1 MRILGI
7 DPGLQHTGWG
17 VVASDGGVLRY
28 IASGT
33 IHSTKNVPLSERL
46 QELHHGLAGV
56 IAQHRPTLAA
66 IEDTFVNSN
75 AKSSLKLGHA
85 RGVLMVTASQAGLEV
100 AEYTATAVKKA
111 VLGGKADKDQVAHMV
126 KILLPKAQPDSADAA
141 DALAVAICHTHHMQY
156 HSATG
161 AIQ

>member
-17 VVASDGGVLRY
+17 VVEADGAMLRY
-28 IASGT
+28 VASGT
-33 IHSTKNVPLSERL
+33 VHSKASDPLAERL
-46 QELHHGLAGV
+46 AVLHAGITEA
-56 IAQHRPTLAA
+56 IALHSPTLAA

-85 RGVLMVTASQAGLEV
+85 RGALMMAASQAGLDV

-126 KILLPKAQPDSADAA
+126 KILLPKAQPDSADAS
-141 DALAVAICHTHHMQY
+141 DALAVAICHTHHVQY

-161 AIQ
+161 AVQ